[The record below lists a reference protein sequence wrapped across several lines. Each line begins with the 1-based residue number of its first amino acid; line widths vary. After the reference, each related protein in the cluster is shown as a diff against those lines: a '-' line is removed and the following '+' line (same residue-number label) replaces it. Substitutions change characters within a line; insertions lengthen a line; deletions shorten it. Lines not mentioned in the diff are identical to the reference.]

1 MNQTA
6 ILLTVSGAV
15 LLLAGASHRG
25 SVEAG
30 AGDWLPSF
38 GLDNLTDKA
47 ETVLNQLTETAAQV
61 PQDVAGQNI
70 AAMLSM
76 IRYAEGTAQ
85 SGDPYRVC
93 YAFRETINGR
103 DGISGTFDDWLDHPA
118 VTGEWKGER
127 LPDSMCKNA
136 GFGPGCVSTAAGA
149 YQIIKPTWQKIKG
162 ALGLDDFGPNS
173 QDSAAI
179 ELIRRRG
186 ALEDV
191 KAGRIATA
199 IDKCRNEWAS
209 LPGNY
214 AKQGQRSMAS
224 LVDWYQQSGG
234 YLA

>member
-1 MNQTA
+1 LNQTA

-47 ETVLNQLTETAAQV
+47 ETVINQLTETAAQV

-76 IRYAEGTAQ
+76 IRFAEGTAQ

-93 YAFRETINGR
+93 YGYRHTVGNLA
-103 DGISGTFDDWLDHPA
+103 DHPA
-118 VTGEWKGER
+118 ITGEWKGER
-127 LPDSMCKNA
+127 LSDSMCKNA

-149 YQIIKPTWQKIKG
+149 YQIIKPTWAKIKG

-214 AKQGQRSMAS
+214 AKQGQRSLAS